1 MKLKLSPLIS
11 TIFFALFAPVASAQ
25 QANCTGWVSDNRT
38 VKHVFWES
46 VEVEVISTCIKAG
59 ADVNVRTDNVVGFTP
74 LHLAAAKNDNPAV
87 ITALIEAGAGVNAR
101 TEDGATP
108 LHAAALQNDNPAVI
122 TALIEAGADVNAR
135 TEDGETPLH
144 AAAAS
149 TDSPAVITALM
160 KARANGATTNDDG
173 ETPFDLAKENDAIKG
188 SDAYWALNDA
198 RFK

>member
-38 VKHVFWES
+38 VRDAFWES

-122 TALIEAGADVNAR
+122 TAL
-135 TEDGETPLH
+135 
-144 AAAAS
+144 
-149 TDSPAVITALM
+149 M
-160 KARANGATTNDDG
+160 KARANGATTND
-173 ETPFDLAKENDAIKG
+173 EPEPPKLKPV
-188 SDAYWALNDA
+188 
-198 RFK
+198 